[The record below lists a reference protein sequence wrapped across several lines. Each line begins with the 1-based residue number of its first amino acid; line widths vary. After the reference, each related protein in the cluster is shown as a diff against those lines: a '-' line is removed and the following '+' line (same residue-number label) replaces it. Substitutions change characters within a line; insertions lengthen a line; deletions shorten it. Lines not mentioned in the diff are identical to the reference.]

1 MKENTSETI
10 EILNECDI
18 RSLMATGYNVL
29 TAIAV
34 ALECKIFNEESN
46 VYICDVVNNQI

>member
-18 RSLMATGYNVL
+18 RSLMATGDNML

-34 ALECKIFNEESN
+34 ALQCKILNKESN
-46 VYICDVVNNQI
+46 VYICDVVNDQI